1 MKCKSCAGNYKT
13 KELIC
18 PYCGQVNLL
27 GKLWLAEKSE
37 AEKEYE
43 KARMEYEKRVTPYV
57 VNRFLNRSLVLCL
70 LAFLAMLGVLILTV
84 LVWGVWRS
92 SYENGGAGFATNK
105 LESYYEA
112 GDYLGLHAY
121 MEEKDLISP
130 GQYKY
135 SQAAILGREYAY
147 FQAAKM
153 IFMAKSEE
161 EKVENSNLSLL
172 LDHAAA
178 VCGPQIGTY
187 SEPDP
192 ANEEMIAKMRTE
204 VYAFLY
210 GTLGIT
216 EEEWEPFTIA
226 DKYGTVDVYELED
239 VLTERKAWLAETEDG
254 E

>member
-18 PYCGQVNLL
+18 PYCGRTNLL
-27 GKLWLAEKSE
+27 GKLWFAEKSE
-37 AEKEYE
+37 AEQEYE
-43 KARMEYEKRVTPYV
+43 RARAEYENRVTPYV
-57 VNRFLNRSLVLCL
+57 VNRFLNRSLMICL
-70 LAFLAMLGVLILTV
+70 FLFLAIAATFIVFFF
-84 LVWGVWRS
+84 VWGLKRS
-92 SYENGGAGFATNK
+92 AYENGHDFITNQK
-105 LESYYEA
+105 LESYYAA

-121 MEEKDLISP
+121 MREKDLICP
-130 GQYKY
+130 EQYKY
-135 SQAAILGREYAY
+135 SQAANLGREYAY
-147 FQAAKM
+147 FQATKM
-153 IFMAKSEE
+153 IFLAQSED

-172 LDHAAA
+172 LGHAAS

-192 ANEEMIAKMRTE
+192 ANEKIVEEMRTE

-226 DKYGTVDVYELED
+226 DEYGAVNTHELED
-239 VLTERKAWLAETEDG
+239 VLMERKAWLAETEDA